1 MSETRMEFIP
11 FKPCRLKVVLKQGKM
26 WIVFSERIDSGLV
39 AQAVKNLPA
48 V

>member
-11 FKPCRLKVVLKQGKM
+11 FKSCRLKVMVKQGKM
-26 WIVFSERIDSGLV
+26 WIFFFFKDSGLV
-39 AQAVKNLPA
+39 AQAVKNLSA